1 MKKAALMLACMFA
14 AYTLF
19 GQTHWPKPTNFS
31 GSVTANSV
39 LVINGEESLADYIEI
54 GAFCGEECRGAALP
68 YGTLVAGHRMY
79 FLSIAGNTN
88 GQTITFRLW
97 DHQSNKELEY
107 ECQTTVNFQDN
118 LILGQIPNNLF
129 EIGFTAPQTTVTQPI
144 RLSKGWNWISTYIE
158 MDPVELLEA
167 LETALGEVGLQ
178 IKSRHMVT
186 SWDADEEEWS
196 GGLQNVGLSN
206 GNTYMVETS
215 TACTVTLQ
223 GPAPDP
229 ADYTITLNPKAWTW
243 IGFPCAVEVDIEDA
257 LADFVAMPGDQIKS
271 RHQASSWD
279 EEEEEWSGGIMK
291 LIPGTGY
298 MFYSN
303 GTEVRSL
310 IFQTSRGTK

>member
-68 YGTLVAGHRMY
+68 YGTLVAGHRIY

-158 MDPVELLEA
+158 MDGVDGISM
-167 LETALGEVGLQ
+167 LETSL
-178 IKSRHMVT
+178 
-186 SWDADEEEWS
+186 
-196 GGLQNVGLSN
+196 N
-206 GNTYMVETS
+206 GNGLMIKFGIQYTEYDAEWDEWFGNGLTALTNDKMYLVKTS
-215 TACTVTLQ
+215 TACEVAFVGTVANIANH
-223 GPAPDP
+223 PV
-229 ADYTITLNPKAWTW
+229 TIKHGWNW
-243 IGFPCAVEVDIEDA
+243 IGFPSDHSMTVEDA
-257 LADFVAMPGDQIKS
+257 LTRFTPETGDKIQYGTLFTEYDTEWNMWIGNGLNDLVPG
-271 RHQASSWD
+271 R
-279 EEEEEWSGGIMK
+279 
-291 LIPGTGY
+291 GY
-298 MFYSN
+298 LYYSN
-303 GTEVRSL
+303 STENKTL
-310 IFQTSRGTK
+310 IF